1 MDLSAVAQAL
11 AVPSAIPDGWR
22 LVQCLENQ
30 DKTYA
35 AHADAARVAMLADSS
50 DRRSWYARSRSR
62 TVTGLLFAAPG
73 IPALFMGQ
81 EFMEDNNWSDN
92 RNGDDLIG
100 WQGLAGAGSAMRDFL
115 KFVAD
120 LIRIRR
126 SQRALRGNGARVSR
140 AENFDRVIVL
150 HRWIEGE
157 GLDVVVVANLA
168 EQPKR
173 GYTIGPP
180 FAGDWRELLN
190 SDVYDNFPNPAP
202 VGNGGHVHS
211 LGEPLDGL
219 PAGAAGRRPAKGGGV
234 AAPSRAA

>member
-1 MDLSAVAQAL
+1 
-11 AVPSAIPDGWR
+11 
-22 LVQCLENQ
+22 
-30 DKTYA
+30 
-35 AHADAARVAMLADSS
+35 
-50 DRRSWYARSRSR
+50 
-62 TVTGLLFAAPG
+62 
-73 IPALFMGQ
+73 
-81 EFMEDNNWSDN
+81 MEDNNWSDN

-120 LIRIRR
+120 LIGIRR
-126 SQRALRGNGARVSR
+126 SQRALRGNGARVAR

-173 GYTIGPP
+173 GYTIGLP

-211 LGEPLDGL
+211 LSEPPGSF
-219 PAGAAGRRPAKGGGV
+219 AARDALAPPDRGV
-234 AAPSRAA
+234 ISLSPSKAR